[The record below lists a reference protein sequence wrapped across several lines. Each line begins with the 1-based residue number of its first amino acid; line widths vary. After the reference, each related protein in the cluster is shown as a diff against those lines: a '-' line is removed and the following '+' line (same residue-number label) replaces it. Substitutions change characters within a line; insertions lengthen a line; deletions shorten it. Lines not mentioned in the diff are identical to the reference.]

1 MDKKDYYEVLGLKK
15 GATDAEIKK
24 AYRQMAKKY
33 HPDLNPDNPE
43 AEAKFKEVNE
53 ANDVLS
59 DPEKKARY
67 DQFGFA
73 GVDPSYGAGAGT
85 GGSGGFGGFG
95 GFTGGFSSAGGVDL
109 GDIFDNIFG
118 GGFSGGSRTS
128 PNSPRRGSD
137 IVVSLSIS
145 FMEACKGLVHDIEI
159 NRIEECEECGGS
171 GAKKGTQAKTCPDCH
186 GTGKVNVRQQT
197 MFGMMQSTR
206 ACSKCMGKGKIID
219 SPCPKCN
226 GSGVYQKKVTISV
239 NIPAGISD
247 GQTIRLSG
255 KGNAGTNGGPRGDLK
270 VRISVRPDRVFERDG
285 DNIIVEV
292 PLTYTQAALGAE
304 IDIPTIDGTMKY
316 TIPAGTQPGKVFT
329 IRDKGVQHC
338 QRNGRGDELIQ
349 VSIEVPTN
357 LNRKQKDALQ
367 AFESTLE
374 DKNYTQRTNFFA
386 KLKDLFGKQ

>member
-33 HPDLNPDNPE
+33 HPDLNPDDPE

-270 VRISVRPDRVFERDG
+270 VRISVRPDKVFERDG

-329 IRDKGVQHC
+329 IRGKGVQHC

>member
-197 MFGMMQSTR
+197 MFGMMQST
-206 ACSKCMGKGKIID
+206 CSKCMGKGKIID

-329 IRDKGVQHC
+329 IRGKGVQHC

>member
-270 VRISVRPDRVFERDG
+270 VRMSVRPDRVFERDG

-329 IRDKGVQHC
+329 IRGKGVQHC